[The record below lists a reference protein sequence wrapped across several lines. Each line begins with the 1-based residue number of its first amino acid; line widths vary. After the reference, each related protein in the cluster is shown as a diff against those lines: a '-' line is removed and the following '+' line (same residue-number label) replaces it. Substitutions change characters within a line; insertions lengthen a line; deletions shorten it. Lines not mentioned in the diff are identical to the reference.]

1 MFYGEK
7 AVIRPEDNKENWV
20 IDEKNGQPK
29 QPVEQPG
36 YYPGF
41 STLGQKAYWDATT
54 RSTVEKRVNETSP
67 IRFFSAEE
75 LATMTAVAERLIP
88 QSDRVET
95 RRIPIVSVI
104 DARLSAERLEG
115 YIYDDMP
122 IDSEAYRLGLK
133 AIEAMAR
140 ELYSKAFTE
149 LDGVRQDLILKSLHD
164 SKPTAAQELWK
175 HMSVHRFWALMLG
188 DCITAYYSHPW
199 AWDEIGFGGPAYPR
213 AYMRLEGGEPEPWE
227 KPEKRYEW
235 RAPLTSISDR
245 YEEMGGGEHP
255 RQGGTH

>member
-1 MFYGEK
+1 MIKPGDN
-7 AVIRPEDNKENWV
+7 PEHWI
-20 IDEKNGQPK
+20 IDEKTGRPK
-29 QPVEQPG
+29 SPMKQPG

-54 RSTVEKRVNETSP
+54 RETVEKRVKETPP

-75 LATMTAVAERLIP
+75 LTLMTAIADRLIP
-88 QSDRVET
+88 QDDRAEE
-95 RRIPIVSVI
+95 RRIPIVNVI
-104 DARLSAERLEG
+104 DARLSAEKLEG
-115 YIYDDMP
+115 YVYEDMP

-133 AIEAMAR
+133 AIEAMAV
-140 ELYSKAFTE
+140 ELYSKRFIG
-149 LDGVRQDLILKSLHD
+149 LDGVRQDLILKSIHD
-164 SKPTAAQELWK
+164 SKPMAALDLWK
-175 HMSVHRFWALMLG
+175 GMSVHRFWALMLG

-213 AYMRLEGGEPEPWE
+213 AYMRLEGGQPEPWE

-245 YEEMGGGEHP
+245 YEEAGGGEHP